1 MMLSFVDDHQ
11 VAGGLASNQ
20 TIMECAR
27 KECREEASVPDD
39 LIAKLKPCGTVR

>member
-1 MMLSFVDDHQ
+1 M
-11 VAGGLASNQ
+11 ASGQ

-27 KECREEASVPDD
+27 QECKEEASVPDD